1 MTIAPFHPTRAAAAG
16 ATDAVADVTSILPTR
31 ETVLDRLAERIPVA
45 TEQAG
50 TLLIL
55 GLLRRDDGWPTPQS
69 TLAAITTLLAR
80 SVRGDD
86 VLASSGPAEFVVLMW
101 GPVTAAETVAER
113 LIAAVADLGIPGLAA
128 SAGIA
133 GLAPGLPPG
142 EVLRRATL
150 SLTAARQ
157 RGPHSVITYREAD

>member
-1 MTIAPFHPTRAAAAG
+1 MTIAPFHSTLAAPAA

-31 ETVLDRLAERIPVA
+31 ETVLDRLAERMPMA
-45 TEQAG
+45 DQQAG

-55 GLLRRDDGWPTPQS
+55 GLLRRDDGWPTPRS
-69 TLAAITTLLAR
+69 TLAAVTSLLAR

-86 VLASSGPAEFVVLMW
+86 WLASSGPAEFVVLMW
-101 GPVTAAETVAER
+101 GPVGAAETVAER
-113 LIAAVADLGIPGLAA
+113 LITAVADLDIPGLAA

-133 GLAPGLPPG
+133 GLAPGLVPG

-157 RGPHSVITYREAD
+157 QGPHSVVPYREPA

>member
-1 MTIAPFHPTRAAAAG
+1 MPIAPLSPTVGFSAAATHPAAD
-16 ATDAVADVTSILPTR
+16 ATSLLPTR
-31 ETVLDRLAERIPVA
+31 ETVLDRLAERMPMA
-45 TEQAG
+45 DQQAG

-55 GLLRRDDGWPTPQS
+55 GLLRRDDGWPTPRS
-69 TLAAITTLLAR
+69 TLAAVTTLLAR

-86 VLASSGPAEFVVLMW
+86 WLASSGPAEFVVLMW
-101 GPVTAAETVAER
+101 GPVAAAETVADR
-113 LIAAVADLGIPGLAA
+113 LVTAVADLDVPGLAA

-133 GLAPGLPPG
+133 ALAPGLAPG

-157 RGPHSVITYREAD
+157 QGARSIIRYREAA